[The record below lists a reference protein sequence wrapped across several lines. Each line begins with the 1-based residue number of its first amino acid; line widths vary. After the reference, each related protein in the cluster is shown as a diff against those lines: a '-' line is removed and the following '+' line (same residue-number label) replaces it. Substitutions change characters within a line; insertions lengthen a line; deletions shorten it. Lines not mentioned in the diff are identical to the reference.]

1 MLINLLSLGYQA
13 ENQVGRGGF
22 GVVKRAVQV
31 KSNKEVAIK
40 IIDVK
45 MKDDEKMDEKRREK
59 RRQKRMDDLR
69 HELFVL
75 EKVKHENIIELI
87 QHFMIDDIL
96 YIVMGKISPIS
107 FYPRNFW

>member
-1 MLINLLSLGYQA
+1 MLINLLSLGYQV

-22 GVVKRAVQV
+22 GLVKRAIKA

-45 MKDDEKMDEKRREK
+45 MKDDEKMDEKKRKK

-96 YIVMGKISPIS
+96 YIVMGKIFPTK
-107 FYPRNFW
+107 FYPRNSW